1 MNSELITTQIMAA
14 IQAMSGWELLAAILA
29 LVYLV
34 LAIKE
39 RIECWYAA
47 FVSTAIYTFL
57 FWDVNLLMESALQV
71 YYLLMAVYGW
81 WQWRHHSTVEEDLII
96 HRWSIQRHVIIFIF
110 LAMLVAIS
118 GYLLAENTSA
128 ALPYLDSFTTWG
140 AVITTY
146 MVAKKI
152 LENWLYWIVID
163 AVSVYLYMDRALYL
177 TTALFVLYVIM
188 AVYGFMRWRQVYR
201 LQGV

>member
-1 MNSELITTQIMAA
+1 MNSDVITTQIMAA

-57 FWDVNLLMESALQV
+57 FWDVDLLMESALQI

-81 WQWRHHSTVEEDLII
+81 WQWRHHATAGEDVRI
-96 HRWSIQRHVIIFIF
+96 HRWPIQRHIIILIC
-110 LAMLVAIS
+110 LATLVAIS

-128 ALPYLDSFTTWG
+128 ALPYVDSLTTWG

-163 AVSVYLYMDRALYL
+163 AVSVYLYIDRGLYL
-177 TTALFVLYVIM
+177 TTLLFVLYVIM
-188 AVYGFMRWRQVYR
+188 AVYGFIRWRQVYR
-201 LQGV
+201 LQET